1 MELSTLVAAEVVVT
15 KVQILRMVVLLE
27 LVVMVGAVMEAHGT
41 QVHTQLLDRLIQVV
55 AEAGAHV

>member
-1 MELSTLVAAEVVVT
+1 MELSTLVAAEVVGI
-15 KVQILRMVVLLE
+15 KVQILHMVVLLE

-41 QVHTQLLDRLIQVV
+41 QVHTQLLDQLIQAV